1 VRYEPQVHTGTE
13 EQRVLGLLDE
23 YVGIESSGMMRI
35 HAKDRE
41 CNRIA
46 RELGE
51 MGYTLWGDFDS
62 LGQLTGEEEWLIA
75 RKDGTPHEP
84 GCPWSETNNDCQC
97 TNPLRV
103 RVPFYRGAEQEQPD
117 DDPPRSDV
125 GCVLVNPS
133 RRKGDE
139 S

>member
-1 VRYEPQVHTGTE
+1 MRYQPQVHTGTE
-13 EQRVLGLLDE
+13 EQRVLGLLEE
-23 YVGIESSGMMRI
+23 YVGIESDGMLRI

-46 RELGE
+46 GELNS

-75 RKDGTPHEP
+75 RKSGAPHEP
-84 GCPWSETNNDCQC
+84 GCPWSETHNDCRC
-97 TNPLRV
+97 ANPLRV
-103 RVPFYRGAEQEQPD
+103 RVPFYRGAEQEEEAD
-117 DDPPRSDV
+117 EPPRGDV

-133 RRKGDE
+133 RRNGDE